1 MATARSPEATLTGRK
16 CDVRMQ
22 KAEQPGHKRHV
33 LTQVQR
39 SKPTQKQWYQFR
51 LCCGRNKGFA
61 PRVLRIQPNK
71 HHYARDHGVSYSHP
85 AYQTGLPLSLRDV
98 ATPPVSRATDQHN
111 PDTYPHTSC
120 SDDRHVLYFT
130 QLSTGATVNGRDI
143 AGSLDI
149 APLKFSTGLPIRKE
163 AFPSITPTPI
173 PMSLASAS
181 PQQKIDGQKPGKLPM
196 MCWTALQW
204 GRLFHDKMDCQRS
217 LAKEP
222 AVACCACIKMPP

>member
-1 MATARSPEATLTGRK
+1 MVPVQAVLW
-16 CDVRMQ
+16 Q
-22 KAEQPGHKRHV
+22 EQ
-33 LTQVQR
+33 
-39 SKPTQKQWYQFR
+39 R
-51 LCCGRNKGFA
+51 LC
-61 PRVLRIQPNK
+61 P
-71 HHYARDHGVSYSHP
+71 
-85 AYQTGLPLSLRDV
+85 
-98 ATPPVSRATDQHN
+98 SRAADPAQQAPLCPGPWRQLFPPSLSNWSPAFIARRSDTASLPSNRSHS

-181 PQQKIDGQKPGKLPM
+181 PQQQIDGQKPGKLPM

-204 GRLFHDKMDCQRS
+204 GRLFYDKMDC
-217 LAKEP
+217 
-222 AVACCACIKMPP
+222 